1 MSKQKT
7 VSPQQTKLPQ
17 VAKNNT
23 PQVTQIKDSKSPK
36 NQGII
41 LISQQAMQDIYE
53 KSGPL
58 ANSCEFQT
66 HYWFL
71 NLRYRAEDN
80 SILDI
85 AIPTVYFN
93 YTQKVSGARIDFEMK
108 DVAEISAKV
117 LPIHNMKVAE
127 ILKAPFIKNLEYYF
141 GITFEKMSV
150 DVGSIHK
157 HPGSSKHQ
165 SFSVTDLCTIPADH
179 GVVYPFGTCD
189 NDKPNFAGIMAL
201 DSKVC
206 NVAHYEYR
214 TANGTLG
221 TDISYVKGR
230 CLAIMLNDKADN
242 RSIVEKFFKDEPE
255 EKFKI
260 KENNSIVDSNSIQC
274 LVRLFKELSFK
285 PFTDTVSPTNLV
297 ETKVLYQGTF
307 DWGPFKS
314 KNKTTTKPSHKKP
327 TAFDPSRLSTINT
340 DILLTHLKEL
350 DMFYY
355 EKIDEEDYK
364 DLTKREVIDNILEMY
379 ILITEEENEVLE
391 SINYELD
398 KMKED
403 LISYGVAPSVLVT
416 ASEEQI
422 RKWHANV

>member
-1 MSKQKT
+1 M
-7 VSPQQTKLPQ
+7 SPQQAQLPKYPQ
-17 VAKNNT
+17 VELPFTA
-23 PQVTQIKDSKSPK
+23 QIKETKSSK

-41 LISQQAMQDIYE
+41 LISQQAMQEIYE

-108 DVAEISAKV
+108 DVGEISAKV
-117 LPIHNMKVAE
+117 LPIHNMKVGE
-127 ILKAPFIKNLEYYF
+127 ILKSDFIKYIELYF
-141 GITFEKMSV
+141 GVTFEKLSV

-165 SFSVTDLCTIPADH
+165 SFSGTDLCTTPADH

-221 TDISYVKGR
+221 TDISYTKGR
-230 CLAIMLNDKADN
+230 CLAIMVNDKADT
-242 RSIVEKFFKDEPE
+242 RSAVEKLFKAEPE
-255 EKFKI
+255 EEFKI
-260 KENNSIVDSNSIQC
+260 KENYSIVDDDSITY
-274 LVRLFKELSFK
+274 LAKVFKDLNFK
-285 PFTDTVSPTNLV
+285 PFTDTVSATNLV
-297 ETKVLYQGTF
+297 ETKTVYQGTF
-307 DWGPFKS
+307 DWTNY
-314 KNKTTTKPSHKKP
+314 KNKTKSTQKTKTGKP
-327 TAFDPSRLSTINT
+327 TAFDLNKLNTINT
-340 DILLTHLKEL
+340 DILLAHLKEL
-350 DMFYY
+350 DLYY
-355 EKIDEEDYK
+355 YDRIEEAEYEGM
-364 DLTKREVIDNILEMY
+364 TKQDIIDNIIEMY

>member
-17 VAKNNT
+17 TTKNNT

-127 ILKAPFIKNLEYYF
+127 ILKSSFFKNISDYF
-141 GITFEKMSV
+141 GVHFEKMSV

-165 SFSVTDLCTIPADH
+165 SFSGTDLCTTPADH

-221 TDISYVKGR
+221 KDMTYTKGR
-230 CLAIMLNDKADN
+230 CLAIMLNDKIDN
-242 RSIVEKFFKDEPE
+242 RSIVEKMFKTEAE
-255 EKFKI
+255 EEFKI
-260 KENNSIVDSNSIQC
+260 KENNSAVDEDGIIHI
-274 LVRLFKELSFK
+274 LGFFKELNFK
-285 PFTDTVSPTNLV
+285 PFTDTVSATNLV
-297 ETKVLYQGTF
+297 ETKVSYQGIF

-314 KNKTTTKPSHKKP
+314 KNKTTIKPSHKKP
-327 TAFDPSRLSTINT
+327 IAFDLNKLSTISI
-340 DILLTHLKEL
+340 DILITHLKEL
-350 DMFYY
+350 DMYYY

-364 DLTKREVIDNILEMY
+364 DLTKQEVIDNILEMY